1 LRDLTVD
8 EPWFDLEQA
17 FGFRYDIGAP
27 MTTILLHTAKAI
39 TPTAE
44 ISDAAILMRDGVIEA
59 VGARADVSL
68 PAGAIEIKATD
79 QTAVPGFI
87 DVHIHG
93 AGGRDVMEGSD
104 EALSTVA
111 RTVAKHGTTSM
122 VATTVTAAP
131 DDIVR
136 SVEGI
141 ANFITNQHRS
151 EDPRAEVLGIHYE
164 GPFISTVRRGV
175 HPKEWVTLPNR
186 DLLDRMLTAAAGN
199 ARILT
204 IAPELLGAM
213 PCIDAARN
221 AGIVVAMG
229 HTDATYEQARAAI
242 AHGAHHGVHVY
253 NAMRPFSHR
262 DSGVIGAVLTSPE
275 VSAELI
281 ADGVH
286 VEEAAM
292 RVLLQAKGPNCVI
305 LVSDGISATGM
316 PDGQYSLGKFDV
328 TVSDGVARNSEGKLA
343 GSTLTLDRALRNI
356 VRMGWSLSD
365 TVRMLTANPAKLLGL
380 EFKKGALRT
389 GADADIVLLNEALD
403 VTNVWARGVPLN

>member
-1 LRDLTVD
+1 
-8 EPWFDLEQA
+8 
-17 FGFRYDIGAP
+17 

-39 TPTAE
+39 TPAAE
-44 ISDAAILMRDGVIEA
+44 ISDAGILIRDGVIES

-68 PAGAIEIKATD
+68 PAGGIEIKATD
-79 QTAVPGFI
+79 QIAVPGFI

-93 AGGRDVMEGSD
+93 AGGRDVMEGS
-104 EALSTVA
+104 EQALSTVA
-111 RTVAKHGTTSM
+111 RTVAKRGTTSM

-151 EDPRAEVLGIHYE
+151 EEPRAEVLGIHYE

-186 DLLDRMLTAAAGN
+186 ELLDRMVTAAAGN

-213 PCIDAARN
+213 PCIDAARK

-242 AHGAHHGVHVY
+242 AHGAHHAVHVY

-292 RVLLQAKGPNCVI
+292 RVLLQAKGVHCVI

-328 TVSDGVARNSEGKLA
+328 NVVDGVARNSEGNLA

-389 GADADIVLLNEALD
+389 GADADIVLLNEALE